1 MADQDTTDAANTGD
15 QSQVQTIRI
24 NNEDV
29 PIADAP
35 AKLAEM
41 EHSIKSGYNRKLE
54 EERATSAANL
64 RADTQWYAQHDTA
77 DWDSYEPLV
86 GGGRGWTGTGQP
98 RAAGQPASAQQAQSA
113 QPTAPKSD
121 PFSENALSELRAQQA
136 RDHRELEVIKVEKAL
151 AAMDKMAVKYPDADT
166 NAVKVRMQVY
176 HQEHGYPAP
185 ADEIE
190 TFLRMSHEHTSKK
203 VAAVKKGLET
213 ASAGQTANPTSAL
226 PSAGGGGTA
235 STPPAKAPS
244 LINNLDELIRRT
256 AAKL

>member
-64 RADTQWYAQHDTA
+64 RADTQWYAQHDPA
-77 DWDSYEPLV
+77 DWDMYEPLV
-86 GGGRGWTGTGQP
+86 GGGRGWTGNGQP
-98 RAAGQPASAQQAQSA
+98 RVAGQPTASPQAQSTQSA
-113 QPTAPKSD
+113 AVKAD

-151 AAMDKMAVKYPDADT
+151 AAMEKMVVKYPDADT
-166 NAVKVRMQVY
+166 SAVKVRMQAY
-176 HQEHGYPAP
+176 HQEHGHPASTE
-185 ADEIE
+185 EIE
-190 TFLRMSHEHTSKK
+190 NFLRMSHDHTSKK
-203 VAAVKKGLET
+203 VAAVKKGIET
-213 ASAGQTANPTSAL
+213 ASAGKTAEPTSAL
-226 PSAGGGGTA
+226 PSAGGGGAA
-235 STPPAKAPS
+235 SAPPAKVPS